1 VKTDDA
7 RNRSFQRSVDSQD
20 WHEMKESENNQIDL
34 LLRSLAKRERS
45 RSISATSE
53 STGPTGAHL
62 DADELNAFAEQ
73 VLPPASRARY
83 MTHLADCTRCRKIVG
98 ELSAAAG
105 LAVPQV
111 IQAEISTSF
120 GQRLASLLSPPV
132 LRYAVPALAILAVI
146 SVGVLTLRQQSRT
159 EFVAKN
165 QEAQAPPVAVTRT
178 DLPDSSATPAPA
190 AGIITSPKK
199 APDATTAKTEV
210 PAKDGET
217 SAVATGAAATSA
229 DAISPPS
236 KSDVGREAPKAPI
249 TTDGQLA
256 KQPPFAPEP
265 AGAAPGARVQNA
277 APSVSAKN
285 EAVEKQKE
293 QTQTGVAA
301 ARDANNERATQD
313 KDVSDTRSRK
323 AAALGRGGSGIMR
336 KEPPRQEAEE
346 KRADEDSEIRTVEG
360 RRFRRRGNA
369 WIDTAY
375 DESRPTLTVARGSEQ
390 YRALV
395 ADEPAIRSIAEK
407 LSGEVVIVWKGR
419 AYRIR

>member
-1 VKTDDA
+1 
-7 RNRSFQRSVDSQD
+7 
-20 WHEMKESENNQIDL
+20 MKETENNQIDL
-34 LLRSLAKRERS
+34 LLRSLAKREGA
-45 RSISATSE
+45 RSISPSSETSIE
-53 STGPTGAHL
+53 AAHL

-73 VLPPASRARY
+73 ALPPATRARY
-83 MTHLADCTRCRKIVG
+83 MTHLVDCTRCRRVVG
-98 ELSAAAG
+98 DLSAAAG
-105 LAVPQV
+105 LPVPPV
-111 IQAEISTSF
+111 THAETK
-120 GQRLASLLSPPV
+120 ASVWQKLGLLLSPQV

-165 QEAQAPPVAVTRT
+165 QETPASVAVTQT
-178 DLPDSSATPAPA
+178 DLPDSSTTPAPA
-190 AGIITSPKK
+190 AGISMSPRKV
-199 APDATTAKTEV
+199 PDATAARTDA
-210 PAKDGET
+210 PAKHGET
-217 SAVATGAAATSA
+217 SAAATGAGETSA
-229 DAISPPS
+229 DAISPLS
-236 KSDVGREAPKAPI
+236 KSDVGREAPKPV

-265 AGAAPGARVQNA
+265 AAPGAAARPQNA
-277 APSVSAKN
+277 APSESAKN
-285 EAVEKQKE
+285 EAIAKQKE
-293 QTQTGVAA
+293 QTEAGVAA

-323 AAALGRGGSGIMR
+323 AATLGRGGAGIMR
-336 KEPPRQEAEE
+336 RDAPRQEAEE
-346 KRADEDSEIRTVEG
+346 KRGDEDSETRAVEG

-375 DESRPTLTVARGSEQ
+375 DDSRPTLTVVRGSEQ

-407 LSGEVVIVWKGR
+407 LSGEVVVVWKGR